1 MSTGPN
7 SVVTQRA
14 KRQATRTS
22 QWASVARHN
31 LPRPNTVLARS
42 KSSNSR
48 SRRSLNHKARQATST
63 PTASASAS
71 ASSVN
76 GYTSLSEPGEV
87 SSDDEATGTPQLSSL
102 VNADRARIAA
112 TPTPTAT
119 KGTTPAYAANQVSD
133 VRLTFTTTFSK
144 PFSNLP
150 PAPLAPMH
158 MPRLVDTTAVDDAST
173 ALPSIILNQGGSG
186 SGASLAVAPTGGY
199 GNSQNS
205 SGNSGSLAQQGT
217 AVGSPSSTATSKANS
232 DSSISTNET
241 IAIAS
246 ASIAGAV
253 IIALSIWLFWRVRR
267 VRRAAAVTPSS
278 SSARSMP
285 AYGKDYN
292 KPPKS
297 FIGRISSRIPFVGH
311 KWPNTTDSSPAYW
324 NNVEAG
330 NMPVNQQRSMS
341 PQNQNW
347 PSATEEKL
355 AMNNASYYGPTV
367 VTSVP
372 SIHANNLSREIPIS
386 DSATPLSATSNNPLL
401 LPSPYTPVYG
411 TEVNWAAAKEMNLS
425 PDGTTPVDGMTGTL
439 TEPYMAELTYNSS
452 LHSSGAEYGGEDTL
466 RAVTLQQLQS
476 PDGSIV
482 PPLFDDGAYGR
493 PQSGPGDYRYSELS
507 SISSGFGDADIIIP
521 SNAGSPVASPYARA
535 STRSSTRRS
544 AHSSAMRSR
553 PLLHTALSS
562 RSSSAPR
569 TPPPVAMRQSWSRP
583 PTSGY
588 RDRDTVM
595 TTVTDDGQ
603 PQRFRTVSSW
613 VQQQSSRARR
623 AQRRA
628 EKNGDVP
635 QVPDEPQLTLM
646 MPDGEVPR
654 PVDMTIARK

>member
-112 TPTPTAT
+112 TPTATAT
-119 KGTTPAYAANQVSD
+119 KGATLAYAANQ
-133 VRLTFTTTFSK
+133 
-144 PFSNLP
+144 
-150 PAPLAPMH
+150 
-158 MPRLVDTTAVDDAST
+158 AST

-411 TEVNWAAAKEMNLS
+411 TEVNWAAAKEMSLS

>member
-1 MSTGPN
+1 MSTGPS

-14 KRQATRTS
+14 RRQATRTL

-42 KSSNSR
+42 KSSSNSQ

-63 PTASASAS
+63 PSASASAS

-76 GYTSLSEPGEV
+76 GYSSLSEPGEI
-87 SSDDEATGTPQLSSL
+87 SSDDEATATPQLSSL

-112 TPTPTAT
+112 TPTSTAT
-119 KGTTPAYAANQVSD
+119 KGTTLAYAANQVSD
-133 VRLTFTTTFSK
+133 VRLTFTTTISK
-144 PFSNLP
+144 LFPNVP
-150 PAPLAPMH
+150 PVPLAPMY
-158 MPRLVDTTAVDDAST
+158 MPRLVDSSMTAAVDDAST

-186 SGASLAVAPTGGY
+186 SGSSLAIAPTGGY

-217 AVGSPSSTATSKANS
+217 AASSPSSTATSTANS
-232 DSSISTNET
+232 HSSISTNET

-253 IIALSIWLFWRVRR
+253 IIGLSIWLFWRVRR

-285 AYGKDYN
+285 AYGKNHN

-297 FIGRISSRIPFVGH
+297 FIGCISSKIPFVGH
-311 KWPNTTDSSPAYW
+311 KWPDTTDSSPASW

-341 PQNQNW
+341 PQSQNW

-355 AMNNASYYGPTV
+355 AMNNASYYGPAV

-372 SIHANNLSREIPIS
+372 SIHTNNLSREIPIS
-386 DSATPLSATSNNPLL
+386 DSATPISATSNNPLL

-411 TEVNWAAAKEMNLS
+411 SEANWAAAKEMNLS
-425 PDGTTPVDGMTGTL
+425 PDGTTPVDCMTGTL

-452 LHSSGAEYGGEDTL
+452 LHSSGADYGGEDTL

-482 PPLFDDGAYGR
+482 PPIFDDGVYGR

-535 STRSSTRRS
+535 STRRS
-544 AHSSAMRSR
+544 AHSSTMRSR

-603 PQRFRTVSSW
+603 PHRFRTVSSW

-628 EKNGDVP
+628 EKNGVVP